1 MPQPLTLSLG
11 RNANRRGDT
20 EESASTGT
28 LVIKGNN
35 RSMTEG
41 IDMRENLFGE
51 GPDVAGCYLAEW
63 LVWNWWRLR
72 WEPPTT
78 AMGMRNTPRSMPAE
92 RTRSWEFA
100 HSMSAIGHGFD
111 WPNITIGSDGFMTAV
126 ACRPSA
132 EPDAVS
138 YRYVTPEATEV
149 VSGENLEHAIETFV
163 GNVFQL
169 LTSAKLR
176 ASNLHALWNDLK
188 AERADAATRYFRRLE
203 ARLGFDPDE
212 LDEDIIKSYI
222 SEAQGI
228 GEDALE
234 EIAAHWSGH
243 AVDLHMV
250 RAADLKNIAKREGFR
265 SSGKNA
271 VQLNQEAHKNVP
283 QWGEVHAWQVGKA
296 AAEQLRAQENL
307 GLEPVQN
314 NRLADLAGTH
324 SKAITNTE
332 KHFEGFSFVI
342 NNNAKASHVALRPKW
357 ETGRRFDLAR
367 LIGDRLFPTDESVCP
382 ATRAHSYRQKVQR
395 AFAAKLPQPC
405 ASNRDHAGRRL
416 RRREAR
422 NCQSLPGVGADN
434 RQFGKR
440 QHNGVVS
447 KSSVW

>member
-1 MPQPLTLSLG
+1 MPQPLTLSLS
-11 RNANRRGDT
+11 RNANERGDT

-28 LVIKGNN
+28 LVIKAND
-35 RSMTEG
+35 RLMTEG
-41 IDMRENLFGE
+41 IDTRENVLRE
-51 GPDVAGCYLAEW
+51 GPDVAGYYLAEW

-78 AMGMRNTPRSMPAE
+78 AMGMRNAPKSIPAA
-92 RTRSWEFA
+92 RIRSWEFA
-100 HSMSAIGHGFD
+100 HSMNAIGHGFD

-126 ACRPSA
+126 ACGPSA

-138 YRYVTPEATEV
+138 YRYVTREATEV

-169 LTSAKLR
+169 LTTAKLR
-176 ASNLHALWNDLK
+176 ESNLHALWNDLE
-188 AERADAATRYFRRLE
+188 AERADATTAYFRRLE

-212 LDEDIIKSYI
+212 LDEDIIKCCI
-222 SEAQGI
+222 AEAQAI

-234 EIAAHWSGH
+234 EIAAHSSGH
-243 AVDLHMV
+243 AGELHMV

-271 VQLNQEAHKNVP
+271 VQLTREAQENVP

-296 AAEQLRAQENL
+296 AAEQLRTQENL
-307 GLEPVQN
+307 EFEPVQN

-342 NNNAKASHVALRPKW
+342 NNNAKASHVALRSKW

-367 LIGDRLFPTDESVCP
+367 LIGDRLFPTGESLCP

-395 AFAAKLPQPC
+395 AFAAHFLSPVQ
-405 ASNRDHAGRRL
+405 AI
-416 RRREAR
+416 EAML
-422 NCQSLPGVGADN
+422 NDDDSEE
-434 RQFGKR
+434 GKR
-440 QHNGVVS
+440 EIANHFQVS
-447 KSSVW
+447 ELTIDNLANANIMAW